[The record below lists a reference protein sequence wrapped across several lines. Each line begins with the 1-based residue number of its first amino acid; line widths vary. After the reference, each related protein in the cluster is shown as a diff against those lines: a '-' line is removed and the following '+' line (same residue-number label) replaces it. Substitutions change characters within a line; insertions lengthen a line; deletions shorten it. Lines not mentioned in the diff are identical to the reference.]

1 MAKRYAVKRGCVLCL
16 TCAHECPAMAITMT
30 PEGAVIDPAKCVGC
44 GRCAEN
50 CPSDAIVEVEFSEA
64 GEPKKEMKA

>member
-1 MAKRYAVKRGCVLCL
+1 
-16 TCAHECPAMAITMT
+16 MAITMT